1 MDNILNTIKNTFL
14 LNSTQFLFI
23 ASILILALICDLWL
37 IRKEKAKKQK
47 IEHLDYTITET
58 EYTETEYPTFD
69 DDYFDDY
76 SKFTKSFS
84 QNTNYNIRQYL
95 DEYCLKVMFRTIK
108 DHSMELIYL
117 DHKINNIDDGFKL
130 QLLSWINSDMIKNLE
145 LEENKNPENLS
156 KYINAK
162 RKFFKYFSTVIKD
175 MSEIYS
181 FSFICENKDFLEE
194 LKQYFIPMCIIN
206 IHNDKFHEVIEK
218 IEAMGNIL
226 NYTPEFISE
235 SIKQGF
241 NEYEFNKSNPEMFFA
256 NKSIEETED
265 IIYKGAEDIITDVF
279 EKLKKNKI

>member
-23 ASILILALICDLWL
+23 ASILIVAFLCDLWL

-47 IEHLDYTITET
+47 IEHLDYTMTET

-108 DHSMELIYL
+108 DHSMEFIYL
-117 DHKINNIDDGFKL
+117 NYKINNLDDGFKL

-145 LEENKNPENLS
+145 LEENKKPENLL

-175 MSEIYS
+175 MSEIHI
-181 FSFICENKDFLEE
+181 FSFICKDKDFLEE

-206 IHNDKFHEVIEK
+206 IHNDKFHEVIHK
-218 IEAMGNIL
+218 LEAMGNIL

-265 IIYKGAEDIITDVF
+265 IIYKGSEDIITDVF

>member
-23 ASILILALICDLWL
+23 ASILIVAFLCDLWL

-130 QLLSWINSDMIKNLE
+130 QLLSWINLDMIKNLE
-145 LEENKNPENLS
+145 LEENKKPENLL

-175 MSEIYS
+175 MSEIHS
-181 FSFICENKDFLEE
+181 FSFICEDKDFLEE

-218 IEAMGNIL
+218 LEAMGNIL